1 MSSAAHLTRM
11 QARVGLLVIDL
22 LIPGATTLKDK
33 RQVVRSLLDRAAA
46 RFNVSVAEIDH
57 LERHG
62 RATLAFTC
70 VGKDVARV
78 RQVLEAVR
86 QLAEGEPRAE
96 LVDASIEML

>member
-1 MSSAAHLTRM
+1 ME
-11 QARVGLLVIDL
+11 ARVGLLVIDL
-22 LIPGATTLKDK
+22 LIPGAATLKDK

-62 RATLAFTC
+62 RATLAFSC
-70 VGKDVARV
+70 VGKDATRV
-78 RQVLEAVR
+78 RQVLERVR